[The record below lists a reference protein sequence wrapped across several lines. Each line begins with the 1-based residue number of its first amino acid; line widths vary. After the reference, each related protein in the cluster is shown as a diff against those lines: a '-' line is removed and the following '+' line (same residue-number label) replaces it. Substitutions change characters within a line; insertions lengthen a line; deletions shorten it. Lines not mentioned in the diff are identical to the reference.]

1 MARRNKHHIPQTA
14 EGFDAAWF
22 TLVIGSKY
30 EGVVTNVT
38 TETIGEGIGFL
49 GELHRCTLTW
59 QGGTEAP
66 SSVIVKIP
74 SKVAKNRSLGEGLA
88 VYEREIR
95 VYREMSGYLGIPMPE
110 FIWADYD
117 PNPAPWLE
125 TFFTFLFRRL
135 PVVAVSRV
143 LDLLLLIGAKSP
155 RRYLLMMEDI
165 NDARPPSQIGGGSID
180 DALVGLDLLA
190 RFHAHNWN
198 QTERR
203 DAHPIIW
210 SVGHVPKVVQ
220 ASYRRN
226 RTAFVERFGALIGED
241 MVAKMDEVQDQ
252 LPELS
257 RRMERDPWTLCHG
270 DYRLDNLMFRSDGRT
285 TVLDWQGLA
294 WGRPGWEVAY
304 FITTALEPHHRAE
317 EQTMLS
323 RYHETLVAAGVSDYS
338 FDDLLED
345 VTVSKAILAHRMVAG
360 DDLLDTETEHA
371 DSDFIEVIVK
381 RVVGW
386 VDLSS

>member
-1 MARRNKHHIPQTA
+1 MARRTKHHIPQKSD
-14 EGFDAAWF
+14 EFDAQWF
-22 TLVIGSKY
+22 TSTIGSKFG
-30 EGVVTNVT
+30 GVVTHVE

-95 VYREMSGYLGIPMPE
+95 VYSEMGDCLGIPMPE
-110 FIWADYD
+110 FIYGECDA
-117 PNPAPWLE
+117 NPAPWLE
-125 TFFTFLFRRL
+125 TFFTFLFRKL
-135 PVVAVSRV
+135 PVPAVSRV
-143 LDLLLLIGAKSP
+143 LDVLLLIGAKSS
-155 RRYLLMMEDI
+155 RRYVLMMEDI
-165 NDARPPSQIGGGSID
+165 NDARPPSQVEGGSIQD
-180 DALVGLDLLA
+180 TITGLDLLA

-198 QTERR
+198 ETKRR

-226 RTAFVERFGALIGED
+226 RDAFVERFGALIGEE
-241 MVAKMDEVQDQ
+241 MVAKMDEVQER
-252 LPELS
+252 LPELCAQL
-257 RRMERDPWTLCHG
+257 ERDPWTLCHG

-304 FITTALEPHHRAE
+304 FITTALEPEYRDE
-317 EQTMLS
+317 EQMMLVQ
-323 RYHETLVAAGVSDYS
+323 YHETLVGAGVDNYTYE
-338 FDDLLED
+338 DLLED
-345 VTVSKAILAHRMVAG
+345 VTISKAILAHRMVAG
-360 DDLLDTETEHA
+360 DDLLDTEMENTE
-371 DSDFIEVIVK
+371 SDFIEVIVK

-386 VDLSS
+386 VDLDV

>member
-1 MARRNKHHIPQTA
+1 MARRIKHHIPQKSD
-14 EGFDAAWF
+14 EFDAQWF
-22 TLVIGSKY
+22 TSTIGSKFD
-30 EGVVTNVT
+30 GVVTHVE

-88 VYEREIR
+88 VYEREIL
-95 VYREMSGYLGIPMPE
+95 VYSEMSDCLGIPMPE
-110 FIWADYD
+110 FIYGECDA
-117 PNPAPWLE
+117 NPAPWLE
-125 TFFTFLFRRL
+125 TFFTFLFRKL
-135 PVVAVSRV
+135 PVPAVSRV
-143 LDLLLLIGAKSP
+143 LDVLLLMGAKSS

-165 NDARPPSQIGGGSID
+165 NDARPPSQVKGGAIQD
-180 DALVGLDLLA
+180 TITGLDLLA

-198 QTERR
+198 ETERR

-226 RTAFVERFGALIGED
+226 RDAFVERFGALIGEE
-241 MVAKMDEVQDQ
+241 MVAKMDEVQER
-252 LPELS
+252 LPELCS
-257 RRMERDPWTLCHG
+257 QLERDPWTLCHG

-285 TVLDWQGLA
+285 MVLDWQGLA

-304 FITTALEPHHRAE
+304 FITTALEPDYRDE
-317 EQTMLS
+317 EHMMLV
-323 RYHETLVAAGVSDYS
+323 RYHDTLVAAGVDNYTYE
-338 FDDLLED
+338 DLLED

-360 DDLLDTETEHA
+360 DDLLDTEMENTE
-371 DSDFIEVIVK
+371 SDFIEVIVK

-386 VDLSS
+386 VDLDV

>member
-1 MARRNKHHIPQTA
+1 MARRTKNHIPQKSG
-14 EGFDAAWF
+14 EFDARWF
-22 TLVIGSKY
+22 TSTIGSKFD
-30 EGVVTNVT
+30 GVVTHVE

-59 QGGTEAP
+59 QGGAEAP

-95 VYREMSGYLGIPMPE
+95 VYSEMSHSLGIPMPE
-110 FIWADYD
+110 FIYAECDA
-117 PNPAPWLE
+117 NPAPWLE
-125 TFFTFLFRRL
+125 TFFTFLFRKL
-135 PVVAVSRV
+135 PVAAVSRV

-165 NDARPPSQIGGGSID
+165 DDARPPSQVEGGSIE
-180 DALVGLDLLA
+180 DALTGLELLA
-190 RFHAHNWN
+190 RFHAHNWG
-198 QTERR
+198 EADRR

-220 ASYRRN
+220 ASFRRN
-226 RTAFVERFGALIGED
+226 RDAFVDRFGPLIGEE
-241 MVAKMDEVQDQ
+241 MVAKMDEVQER
-252 LPELS
+252 LPALCA
-257 RRMERDPWTLCHG
+257 RLERDPWTLCHG

-304 FITTALEPHHRAE
+304 FITTALEPQYRDE
-317 EQTMLS
+317 EQMMLA
-323 RYHETLVAAGVSDYS
+323 RYHETLVAAGVDNYTRE
-338 FDDLLED
+338 DLLED
-345 VTVSKAILAHRMVAG
+345 VTISKAILAHRMVAG
-360 DDLLDTETEHA
+360 DDLLDTEIENA
-371 DSDFIEVIVK
+371 DSDFIEVLVK

-386 VDLSS
+386 VDLDA